1 MMPSPETKPAL
12 SALMDNIAGKSILIT
27 GGTGS
32 FGSAFVRALLE
43 LGKPRKVIVF
53 SRDEQKHHAM
63 KKEFT
68 DPRIRYFVGDV
79 RDLARLRLALRGVNF
94 VVHAAAMKHVDLC
107 EYNPLEAIHTN
118 VTGTVNLIQ
127 AALDAG
133 VEKVVGVST
142 DKAVAPINL
151 YGATKLCMEKLLTA
165 ANSYSGDL
173 ATRFCSV
180 RYGNVMGSNGSVI
193 PLFLQQREQG
203 RLTITDG
210 RMTRFWIEMADAVA
224 LVLEA
229 LGRMRGGEIFIPKL
243 QAATVEQVANTIAP
257 GVPQAVIGIRPGEKL
272 HECLMGPEECRRA
285 KDLGHLLVVE
295 PDYVAWSRDNSERGV
310 SLPEEFNYTS
320 DRSELRLADGDVAFL
335 LRNHADWARPAQPPA
350 SERLPLGG
358 PQPIRLPNEPAAR
371 HPGGS

>member
-1 MMPSPETKPAL
+1 MTQSNEQKPAL
-12 SALMDNIAGKSILIT
+12 SDLMAPLAGKSILIT

-32 FGSAFVRALLE
+32 FGSAFVRAVLE
-43 LGKPRKVIVF
+43 HGKPRKVIVF

-63 KKEFT
+63 QKQFH
-68 DPRIRYFVGDV
+68 DPRIRFFVGDV
-79 RDLARLRLALRGVNF
+79 RDLARLRLALRGVNY
-94 VVHAAAMKHVDLC
+94 VIHAAAMKHVDLC
-107 EYNPLEAIHTN
+107 EYNPLEAINTN
-118 VTGTVNLIQ
+118 ISGTTNLIQ
-127 AALDAG
+127 AALDAH

-203 RLTITDG
+203 RLTITDA
-210 RMTRFWIEMADAVA
+210 RMTRFWIEMQDAVA

-229 LGRMRGGEIFIPKL
+229 IGRMRGGEIFIPKL
-243 QAATVEQVANTIAP
+243 QAATVEQVANTLAP

-295 PDYVAWSRDNSERGV
+295 PEHVAWSRDNSERGV
-310 SLPEEFNYTS
+310 NLPEEFNYTS
-320 DRSELRLADGDVAFL
+320 DRSELRLADNDVAL
-335 LRNHADWARPAQPPA
+335 LLKNHVEWARPVPPA
-350 SERLPLGG
+350 SERLPISGA
-358 PQPIRLPNEPAAR
+358 QPVRLPTEPNAS
-371 HPGGS
+371 HTGGN